1 MKWAFRGAL
10 AIIIIAAGVWIWL
23 TFFPGPE
30 QAIRKRLA
38 EVAQLA
44 SFAGNEGQLAKVAN
58 AQKLTTFFTPDIEIS
73 VDVPELRQKFTG
85 QDDLLKAAMGVRSVL
100 SSLNLELL
108 DINITF
114 APGKTSAIANLTLK
128 VRANGERDFTPQEVK
143 FTLKKIKGEWLI
155 RQAETVRTLSRAL
168 NKNKLDGILS
178 QASASARFWS
188 AAAPCRF
195 TST

>member
-10 AIIIIAAGVWIWL
+10 TIIIIALAVWTWL

-30 QAIRKRLA
+30 QAIRRRLA

-44 SFAGNEGQLAKVAN
+44 SFAGNEGQIAKVAN

-73 VDVPELRQKFTG
+73 VDVPGIQRQKLAG
-85 QDDLLKAAMGVRSVL
+85 QDDLLKAAMAVRTYL
-100 SSLNLELL
+100 SSLKVELL

-114 APGKTSAIANLTLK
+114 APGKASAIANLTLK
-128 VRANGERDFTPQEVK
+128 VMANGEKDFTPQELK

-155 RQAETVRTLSRAL
+155 RQAETVRTLSQEFNGLTRLKNL
-168 NKNKLDGILS
+168 NGEGV
-178 QASASARFWS
+178 SASSREL
-188 AAAPCRF
+188 R
-195 TST
+195 T